1 MSRPPHPAAGAAP
14 ATTSLTIQPVAGR
27 WLHESTD
34 GIADDSPFV
43 LCDKEGPG
51 EEDAGLPD
59 EDLGL
64 AVPRTV
70 LLLKGGDP
78 REV

>member
-1 MSRPPHPAAGAAP
+1 
-14 ATTSLTIQPVAGR
+14 V
-27 WLHESTD
+27 LHESTD
-34 GIADDSPFV
+34 GIADDPPFV

-70 LLLKGGDP
+70 LPLKDGDP
-78 REV
+78 GEV